1 MRQVPEPHIKNCI
14 FLSGNMLWQ
23 MCSLGNSRFTSAVV
37 QMFLYAADPEE
48 QSCACCSVLAGLHRN
63 LGCEAPRAV
72 VAKPGPA
79 SEMVLA
85 VMGVQGAVC
94 GLCHTWTSKASPRE
108 WLPRAIPVCWKADR
122 SVGASQHLH
131 SSFPGTA
138 AQLGT
143 SVYLC
148 SFKSLGLTLLFYC
161 WSGVVFNTDFF
172 KSHASIWIFSW
183 EDQMLAAFW
192 WFQSKTRG
200 QLCKGA
206 KWQGDQCQGQT
217 VSLYRRCFAG
227 SALFHVSL
235 LAAFLLLS
243 NTVSSSQS
251 SSVRL
256 LWVPNI
262 MPVISKVCL
271 CRRGDLQK

>member
-172 KSHASIWIFSW
+172 KSHASIWISRGRIRCWQHFGGFKARLVASSAREQSGEETNARARQFHSI
-183 EDQMLAAFW
+183 EDAL
-192 WFQSKTRG
+192 
-200 QLCKGA
+200 L
-206 KWQGDQCQGQT
+206 DL
-217 VSLYRRCFAG
+217 LYFM
-227 SALFHVSL
+227 FH
-235 LAAFLLLS
+235 F
-243 NTVSSSQS
+243 
-251 SSVRL
+251 
-256 LWVPNI
+256 
-262 MPVISKVCL
+262 
-271 CRRGDLQK
+271 